1 MALPDQLTSTD
12 LTFLEEQY
20 HYGISDK
27 NETGFQ
33 LDDIIDAPLAI
44 VTDIA
49 VSMANSIPF
58 ADIDLDT
65 ADVLSSMG
73 AEDVADFYENN
84 RTLVNVLSFV
94 GSLVIPGLLV
104 GKTLSLARAG
114 KYSFLTGGKLIGSRI
129 NKISAAKALRKDEAL
144 GLIKSSGFYT
154 KEYKRARRA
163 WVGAALKDGF
173 MEGAAFEAAF
183 VGMFNGHPFMDDY
196 DTTDFVIGTAF
207 GAVFVPFRF
216 IIDNRKFKL
225 AAAEVEAKIAES
237 AQLGVYPTHM
247 GITGTKGDNLTARIH
262 NAKSIDE
269 EIKATDWADN
279 PGGFDAAQRNQ
290 RENAAKAND
299 IAVGMMDDEVKAAN
313 KAQREVPAG
322 ENNDIYTSGPLGW
335 ILRTIEKNV
344 ASLNG
349 AKGFKFF
356 NTESSLG
363 KAAKRVSDINYTF
376 NEDPSA
382 LRGSPDFAVETLA
395 DGSTDSI
402 YNMLTGRQAI
412 SDERVFVKNAAGEK
426 IKPSAALGHDDWRDI
441 GSVSQSR
448 ALADEGSQFSLQRNE
463 GGMELHIYDDA
474 VGFNDAAF
482 IDQKSL
488 SHAMLKEVLQESRQ
502 AVGDQPFK
510 IVIHHQGKRP
520 STASKLPGL
529 HQARRGLSEE
539 AGQLQTS
546 AMPASL
552 TEDMLHGTRSPSLRQ
567 IFVPT
572 GTKEG
577 KKIVKGKGYRDMAD
591 MPDGHGDFAVV
602 ELGPDDKIAT
612 FADLRAM
619 ADEAT
624 EAGINVLENSQ
635 RTRNFLEKRGFV
647 GREVP
652 GGAKRRNKAPAVEW
666 FVSANATVRRR
677 LPGDVKEAAA
687 AQRKVHGIADDFDEA
702 AVLDPYTQTIIPAS
716 VARSMQRAADIE
728 GGYRVNKQFGMQG
741 ETTREFD
748 PFTMSSAEV
757 DAQYLDAL
765 HAVSRDKPKSV
776 VIDFDDI
783 PRLNA
788 AHIAGLADA
797 GQKVKIRLPD
807 GTLRTIRHKD
817 ELSKTLW
824 EAKSSW
830 SRRLQESG
838 YGMQQAS
845 VYTNTPA
852 KGIEMLVASGH
863 KVDDVLASI
872 DNTADLVTYNATDS
886 GRLSEFLNAKQLV
899 IDGDPLV
906 NQNLLRNQQWSRQDA
921 QTAIDLHNTV
931 VGEISAQQASKVPLI
946 SQLYQLVDRGEYR
959 AMIKHV
965 SSFFS
970 REVLGTPSINSLDFA
985 LRKLDEL
992 VDGQNLGQFVVQT
1005 GQDFLRHVNET
1016 INPVIDSI
1024 TGSFNSIAKDQA
1036 AQIQFNDIYK
1046 SIQKLEKN
1054 ESRFVFFDEESGQFI
1069 TGQDKAGRP
1078 TSHLRYVRDNK
1089 FAAETIT
1096 INNENLRKFFI
1107 DDWPKIQ
1114 EMLYELQNTNRK
1126 LAGMGA
1132 ATPLGIWFP
1141 YNNISEQNIAYIFN
1155 KADNTDKARLIVGKT
1170 PAELQTQIRAVQKE
1184 LEPGQ
1189 EIVQRA
1195 DTELW
1200 NRITGYA
1207 QLNDLER
1214 ADSGLQRSGI
1224 LVEGTPADQRIMQ
1237 DIVEGIKGDIWKHSR
1252 QYMRMAGSEL
1262 FDQLDQYTKWHKVP
1276 QVSNAGTF
1284 SQKAAKRISTSEVV
1298 AKTLLHQDMLADNQV
1313 LQSVNNVY
1321 SHMIEWSID
1330 KVNQTWDG
1338 VLKKNGTTVSPED
1351 WINLQSSLSEQ
1362 NIPNPYKGWEDF
1374 VRQNPDYQGADA
1386 QHFIARANSLLV
1398 TLNLRLMELS
1408 HAAITTFTIPV
1419 VIAAELAARD
1429 MPMRY
1434 MMGAAKKMLTTNKND
1449 DLIRRTAQEKG
1460 YSKGRIAE
1468 EVSKLMRTALEK
1480 PSLLTKAKESKLVDL
1495 LSKPSDFAEDTARE
1509 MAYLTGYE
1517 VAIQKYGAAAETSLL
1532 ETFANQFTNR
1542 TMGNYTSRQRP
1553 TMFQGS
1559 WGATMGLYQ
1568 TFMLSMGQQM
1578 FRFLERAG
1586 ADAAVG
1592 AANRRAFLTLVG
1604 AQSGMFGM
1612 SSLPF
1617 FDPINRAIGAYV
1629 SDDKNDVVSVT
1640 YELFGSEDD
1649 NSRSMAE
1656 FILYGL
1662 PSTLMQGA
1670 FYTRGQLQPRAP
1682 FDPAAPFTEGEVAIS
1697 PPLVNTI
1704 KQMWDFAWDTGN
1716 QMALALQD
1724 GAPVDAARA
1733 IAEGLSVQSVWRPGA
1748 RMAELIT
1755 GTSFDRAGRIIDA
1768 NTEAAMNWA
1777 TFARVMGSRPLKE
1790 QVLRNL
1796 NFTGRY
1802 YDAKDQRNR
1811 RESIQSF
1818 RSAVAQ
1824 NDFARYGSIMQG
1836 YMDNG
1841 GTMEGWTQ
1849 VENEAFMQAS
1859 TPYANRLIDTLA
1871 KRDEVTGILAGYLY

>member
-1 MALPDQLTSTD
+1 MALPDQLTGTD
-12 LTFLEEQY
+12 MTFLEEQY
-20 HYGISDK
+20 HYGVNDS
-27 NETGFQ
+27 NEAGFQ
-33 LDDIIDAPLAI
+33 LDDIIDAPIAV

-114 KYSFLTGGKLIGSRI
+114 KYSFLTGGKLVGSRI
-129 NKISAAKALRKDEAL
+129 NKISGAKQLRKDEAL
-144 GLIKSSGFYT
+144 GLIKGSGFYT

-196 DTTDFVIGTAF
+196 DTTDFIIGTAF

-216 IIDNRKFKL
+216 IVDNRKYKL

-237 AQLGVYPTHM
+237 AQVGVYPTHM
-247 GITGTKGDNLTARIH
+247 GITGTRGDHLTARVH
-262 NAKSIDE
+262 NEKSIGE
-269 EIKATDWADN
+269 EIEATDWADN

-299 IAVGMMDDEVKAAN
+299 IAIGMMDDEVKAAN

-322 ENNDIYTSGPLGW
+322 EENDLYKMGPLGH
-335 ILRTIEKNV
+335 ILKTIRKNV

-349 AKGFKFF
+349 ARVFKFF

-363 KAAKRVSDINYTF
+363 RAATRVSDINYNF
-376 NEDPSA
+376 VEDPSA

-395 DGSTDSI
+395 DGTTDSI
-402 YNMLTGRQAI
+402 YNMLTGRQAV
-412 SDERVFVKNAAGEK
+412 SDQRVFVKDAAGK
-426 IKPSAALGHDDWRDI
+426 KVKPSELLGHEDWREV
-441 GSVSQSR
+441 GTVSVSKQ
-448 ALADEGSQFSLQRNE
+448 LADDGIQFTLKRDVGS
-463 GGMELHIYDDA
+463 MELHIYDDA
-474 VGFNDAAF
+474 VKFNDASFA
-482 IDQKSL
+482 DQKSIG
-488 SHAMLKEVLQESRQ
+488 HALLKEVLQESRQ

-520 STASKLPGL
+520 SQASKLPGL
-529 HQARRGLSEE
+529 FQARRGLSEE
-539 AGQLQTS
+539 AAQLQTS

-552 TEDMLHGTRSPSLRQ
+552 TEDMLHGTRSPSLRE
-567 IFVPT
+567 IFVPI
-572 GTKEG
+572 GAKEG
-577 KKIVKGKGYRDMAD
+577 RPIVSGKGYRDMAD

-602 ELGPDDKIAT
+602 ELGEDAKIAT
-612 FADLRAM
+612 FADQRAM
-619 ADEAT
+619 AADAEA
-624 EAGINVLENSQ
+624 AGINVLENSQ
-635 RTRNFLEKRGFV
+635 RTRNWLEKRGFV
-647 GREVP
+647 GREVV
-652 GGAKRRNKAPAVEW
+652 GGAKRRSKAPAVEW
-666 FVSANATVRRR
+666 FGGAKAIVKRR
-677 LPGDVKEAAA
+677 LAGDVKEAAA
-687 AQRKVHGIADDFDEA
+687 QQRKAHGIADDFDEA

-728 GGYRVNKQFGMQG
+728 GGYRVNKSYSMQG

-748 PFTMSSAEV
+748 PFTMSSADV

-765 HAVSRDKPKSV
+765 HAVNRDKPKL
-776 VIDFDDI
+776 VIIDHDDL

-788 AHIAGLADA
+788 AHISGLGDQ
-797 GQKVKIRLPD
+797 GQKVRIRQAD
-807 GTLRTIRHKD
+807 GTILTVRHKD
-817 ELSKTLW
+817 ELAKALW
-824 EAKSSW
+824 KGKSDW
-830 SRRLQESG
+830 SLRLQESG
-838 YGMQQAS
+838 YGMQQTS

-852 KGIEMLVASGH
+852 KGVEMLVGSGH
-863 KVDDVLASI
+863 RIDDVLASI
-872 DNTADLVTYNATDS
+872 DNTADLVTYNAVDKD
-886 GRLSEFLNAKQLV
+886 RLGEFLNAKQLL
-899 IDGDPLV
+899 IEGDPLV
-906 NQNLLRNQQWSRQDA
+906 NQNLRRNQQWSRQDA
-921 QTAIDLHNTV
+921 QTAIDLHNNV
-931 VGEISAQQASKVPLI
+931 VGEVSAQQASKVPLI
-946 SQLYQLVDRGEYR
+946 GQLYNLVDRGEYR
-959 AMIKHV
+959 SMIKHV
-965 SSFFS
+965 ASFFS
-970 REVLGTPSINSLDFA
+970 REILGTPSINSLDFA

-992 VDGQNLGQFVVQT
+992 VDGENLGQFVVQT

-1024 TGSFNSIAKDQA
+1024 TGSFNTIAKDQA

-1046 SIQKLEKN
+1046 SIQKLQKN
-1054 ESRFVFFDEESGQFI
+1054 EQRFVFFDEESGQFI
-1069 TGQDKAGRP
+1069 TGQDKQGRA
-1078 TSHLRYVRDNK
+1078 TSHLRYVRDNQ
-1089 FAAETIT
+1089 FAEETIT

-1107 DDWPKIQ
+1107 DDWPPIQ
-1114 EMLYELQNTNRK
+1114 EMLYEMQNTNRK
-1126 LAGMGA
+1126 LAGMGS

-1170 PAELQTQIRAVQKE
+1170 PAELQSQIRAIQKE

-1237 DIVEGIKGDIWKHSR
+1237 DIYEGIKGDIWKHSR
-1252 QYMRMAGSEL
+1252 QYMRTAGSEL

-1284 SQKAAKRISTSEVV
+1284 SQKASTKISTSEVV
-1298 AKTLLHQDMLADNQV
+1298 AKTLLHQDMLADNQM

-1321 SHMIEWSID
+1321 SHMIEWSLD

-1338 VLKKNGTTVSPED
+1338 VLKKNGTTVSPDD
-1351 WINLQSSLSEQ
+1351 WIRLQDSLAEQ

-1374 VRQNPDYQGADA
+1374 VRQNPDYQGTDA
-1386 QHFIARANSLLV
+1386 KHFIARANSLLV

-1434 MMGAAKKMLTTNKND
+1434 MMGAAKKMLTTNKKD
-1449 DLIRRTAQEKG
+1449 GGIRQIADEKG

-1480 PSLLTKAKESKLVDL
+1480 PSLLTKAKESKLVDM

-1517 VAIQKYGAAAETSLL
+1517 VAIQKYGVHAETSLL

-1559 WGATMGLYQ
+1559 WGATIGLYQ

-1578 FRFLERAG
+1578 FRFLERTG
-1586 ADAAVG
+1586 DAATG
-1592 AANRRAFLTLVG
+1592 AASRRAFMTLVG

-1617 FDPINRAIGAYV
+1617 FDPMNRAIGAYV
-1629 SDDKNDVVSVT
+1629 AEDQNDVVSVT
-1640 YELFGSEDD
+1640 YELFGSEDG

-1656 FILYGL
+1656 YILYGL

-1670 FYTRGQLQPRAP
+1670 FYTRGQLQPRPP
-1682 FDPAAPFTEGEVAIS
+1682 FDPAAPFTEGEVSIS
-1697 PPLVNTI
+1697 PPLINTI

-1733 IAEGLSVQSVWRPGA
+1733 IAEGISVQSVWRPGA

-1755 GTSFDRAGRIIDA
+1755 GSSFDRAGRIVDA

-1777 TFARVMGSRPLKE
+1777 SFARVMGSRPLKE

-1811 RESIQSF
+1811 RESIQAF
-1818 RSAVAQ
+1818 RSAVAS

-1841 GTMEGWTQ
+1841 GSMEGWTQ

-1859 TPYANRLIDTLA
+1859 TPYANRLIDTLSD
-1871 KRDEVTGILAGYLY
+1871 RGEVTGILSGYIY